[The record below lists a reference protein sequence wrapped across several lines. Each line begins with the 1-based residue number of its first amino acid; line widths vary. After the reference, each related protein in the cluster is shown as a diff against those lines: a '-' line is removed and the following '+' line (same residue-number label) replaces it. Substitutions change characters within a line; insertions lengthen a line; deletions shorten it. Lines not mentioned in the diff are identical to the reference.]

1 MVRMTGLNQT
11 GRGTRIVEISGLDIT
26 LRRMQAIESTFNAL
40 ASFGAEPVRPDQDFQ
55 KILDNNMSNKV
66 NKLKDTPFAD
76 KVFSSELA
84 STSSGNADID
94 SLIEQYSA
102 KNGLDSAF
110 VKAVIKQE
118 SGFQPK
124 VTSHCGAMGL
134 MQLMPATASSM
145 GVKDAYDPEQNIAG
159 GTKYLKG
166 LLDRFGGDKS
176 LALAAYNAGPNAVAK
191 YNGIPP
197 YKETQNYVKNIM
209 SMYQKYNAQ
218 NGQNPAIIGG
228 VQ

>member
-1 MVRMTGLNQT
+1 
-11 GRGTRIVEISGLDIT
+11 
-26 LRRMQAIESTFNAL
+26 MQAIESTFNSL
-40 ASFGAEPVRPDQDFQ
+40 ATLGVENPQSAQDFQ
-55 KILDNNMSNKV
+55 KILEAKMPEKP
-66 NKLKDTPFAD
+66 KDTPFAD
-76 KVFSSELA
+76 KIFSSNLA
-84 STSSGNADID
+84 SNHVSNSSGNADID
-94 SLIEQYSA
+94 TLIEQYSA

-134 MQLMPATASSM
+134 MQLMPATASFL

-209 SMYQKYNAQ
+209 SMYQKYSG
-218 NGQNPAIIGG
+218 GQ
-228 VQ
+228 Q

>member
-1 MVRMTGLNQT
+1 MVRKLGQEK
-11 GRGTRIVEISGLDIT
+11 RIVELTGLDIT
-26 LRRMQAIESTFNAL
+26 LRRMQAIESTFNSL
-40 ASFGAEPVRPDQDFQ
+40 ASFGMDNTQSNQDFQ
-55 KILDNNMSNKV
+55 KILDSQKSA
-66 NKLKDTPFAD
+66 KTQDTPFAD
-76 KVFSSELA
+76 KIFSSNLA
-84 STSSGNADID
+84 SKSGSNADID
-94 SLIEQYSA
+94 ALIEEYSA

-118 SGFQPK
+118 SGFQPD

-134 MQLMPATASSM
+134 MQLMPSTASSM
-145 GVKDAYDPEQNIAG
+145 GVKNAYDPEQNIAG

-166 LLDRFGGDKS
+166 LLDRFGGNKS

-209 SMYQKYNAQ
+209 SMYQQYS
-218 NGQNPAIIGG
+218 GG
-228 VQ
+228 SQL

>member
-1 MVRMTGLNQT
+1 MEL
-11 GRGTRIVEISGLDIT
+11 SGLDIT
-26 LRRMQAIESTFNAL
+26 LRRMQAIESTFNSL
-40 ASFGAEPVRPDQDFQ
+40 VSFGSEPVKPDQDFQ
-55 KILDNNMSNKV
+55 KILDANMSQKASASASS
-66 NKLKDTPFAD
+66 PFAN
-76 KVFSSELA
+76 KIFSSELNPI
-84 STSSGNADID
+84 SSGNEDID
-94 SLIEQYSA
+94 HLIETYSE

-124 VTSHCGAMGL
+124 VTSSCGAMGL
-134 MQLMPATASSM
+134 MQLMPATANSM

-209 SMYQKYNAQ
+209 SMYQRYSGG
-218 NGQNPAIIGG
+218 GQ
-228 VQ
+228 

>member
-1 MVRMTGLNQT
+1 MELT
-11 GRGTRIVEISGLDIT
+11 GLDIT
-26 LRRMQAIESTFNAL
+26 LRRMQAIESTFNSL
-40 ASFGAEPVRPDQDFQ
+40 SSFGMETPQSSQDFQ
-55 KILDNNMSNKV
+55 KILDAKMPEKP
-66 NKLKDTPFAD
+66 KDTPFAD
-76 KVFSSELA
+76 KIFSSNLA

-94 SLIEQYSA
+94 ALIEQYSA

-134 MQLMPATASSM
+134 MQLMPATASSL

-209 SMYQKYNAQ
+209 SMYQKYSG
-218 NGQNPAIIGG
+218 GQ
-228 VQ
+228 Q

>member
-1 MVRMTGLNQT
+1 M
-11 GRGTRIVEISGLDIT
+11 EISGLDIT
-26 LRRMQAIESTFNAL
+26 LRRMQAIESTFNSL
-40 ASFGAEPVRPDQDFQ
+40 ASFGSSDVRPNQDFQ
-55 KILDNNMSNKV
+55 KILDAKNSEKP
-66 NKLKDTPFAD
+66 KETPFSD
-76 KVFSSELA
+76 KIFSSNLA
-84 STSSGNADID
+84 SASSGNADID
-94 SLIEQYSA
+94 ALIEQYSA

-134 MQLMPATASSM
+134 MQLMPATASSL
-145 GVKDAYDPEQNIAG
+145 GVTDAYDPEQNIAG

-166 LLDRFGGDKS
+166 LLDRFGGNKS

-209 SMYQKYNAQ
+209 SMYQKYSG
-218 NGQNPAIIGG
+218 GQG
-228 VQ
+228 

>member
-1 MVRMTGLNQT
+1 
-11 GRGTRIVEISGLDIT
+11 
-26 LRRMQAIESTFNAL
+26 MQAIESTFNSL
-40 ASFGAEPVRPDQDFQ
+40 SSFGMETPQSSQDFQ
-55 KILDNNMSNKV
+55 KILDAKMPEKP
-66 NKLKDTPFAD
+66 KDTPFAD
-76 KVFSSELA
+76 KIFSSNLA
-84 STSSGNADID
+84 SNRTSGSSGNADID
-94 SLIEQYSA
+94 ALIEQYSA

-134 MQLMPATASSM
+134 MQLMPATASSL

-209 SMYQKYNAQ
+209 SMYQKYSG
-218 NGQNPAIIGG
+218 GQ
-228 VQ
+228 Q

>member
-1 MVRMTGLNQT
+1 MEL
-11 GRGTRIVEISGLDIT
+11 SGLDIT
-26 LRRMQAIESTFNAL
+26 LRRMQAIESTFNSL
-40 ASFGAEPVRPDQDFQ
+40 VSFGSEPVKPDQDFQ
-55 KILDNNMSNKV
+55 KILDANMSQKASASASS
-66 NKLKDTPFAD
+66 PFAI
-76 KVFSSELA
+76 FSSELNPI
-84 STSSGNADID
+84 SSGNEDID
-94 SLIEQYSA
+94 HLIETYSE

-124 VTSHCGAMGL
+124 VTSSCGAMGL
-134 MQLMPATASSM
+134 MQLMPATANSM

-209 SMYQKYNAQ
+209 SMYQRYSGG
-218 NGQNPAIIGG
+218 GQ
-228 VQ
+228 

>member
-1 MVRMTGLNQT
+1 MEL
-11 GRGTRIVEISGLDIT
+11 SGLDIT
-26 LRRMQAIESTFNAL
+26 LRRMQAIESTFNSL
-40 ASFGAEPVRPDQDFQ
+40 VSFGSEPVKPDQDFQ
-55 KILDNNMSNKV
+55 KILDANMSQKASASASS
-66 NKLKDTPFAD
+66 PFAN
-76 KVFSSELA
+76 KIFSSELNPI
-84 STSSGNADID
+84 SSGNEDID
-94 SLIEQYSA
+94 HLIETYSE

-124 VTSHCGAMGL
+124 VTSSCGAMGL
-134 MQLMPATASSM
+134 MQLMPATANSM
-145 GVKDAYDPEQNIAG
+145 GVKDAYDSEQNIAG

-209 SMYQKYNAQ
+209 SMYQRYSGG
-218 NGQNPAIIGG
+218 GQ
-228 VQ
+228 

>member
-1 MVRMTGLNQT
+1 MELT
-11 GRGTRIVEISGLDIT
+11 GLDIT
-26 LRRMQAIESTFNAL
+26 LRRMQAIESTFNSL
-40 ASFGAEPVRPDQDFQ
+40 ASFGMDNTQSNKDFQ
-55 KILDNNMSNKV
+55 KILDSQKSA
-66 NKLKDTPFAD
+66 KTQDTPFAD
-76 KVFSSELA
+76 KIFSSNLA
-84 STSSGNADID
+84 SKSGSNANID
-94 SLIEQYSA
+94 ALIEEYSA

-118 SGFQPK
+118 SGFQPD

-134 MQLMPATASSM
+134 MQLMPSTASSM
-145 GVKDAYDPEQNIAG
+145 GVKNAYDPEQNIAG

-166 LLDRFGGDKS
+166 LLDRFGGNKS

-209 SMYQKYNAQ
+209 SMYQQYS
-218 NGQNPAIIGG
+218 GG
-228 VQ
+228 SQL

>member
-1 MVRMTGLNQT
+1 
-11 GRGTRIVEISGLDIT
+11 
-26 LRRMQAIESTFNAL
+26 MQAIESTFHSVSNIGSEYL
-40 ASFGAEPVRPDQDFQ
+40 AIRTNKDFQ
-55 KILDNNMSNKV
+55 KILDSRMPSNV
-66 NKLKDTPFAD
+66 NPTPFSD
-76 KVFSSELA
+76 KIFDSDLNKISG
-84 STSSGNADID
+84 STHDID
-94 SLIEQYSA
+94 SLIETYSQ

-134 MQLMPATASSM
+134 MQLMPATANAM

-209 SMYQKYNAQ
+209 SMYQKYS
-218 NGQNPAIIGG
+218 GG
-228 VQ
+228 LK

>member
-1 MVRMTGLNQT
+1 MELT
-11 GRGTRIVEISGLDIT
+11 GLDIT
-26 LRRMQAIESTFNAL
+26 LRRMQAIESTFKSLSN
-40 ASFGAEPVRPDQDFQ
+40 FGSESVNGRPNQDFQ
-55 KILDNNMSNKV
+55 KILDSSMSE
-66 NKLKDTPFAD
+66 KLQNTPFSN
-76 KVFSSELA
+76 KVFSSDLVNPV
-84 STSSGNADID
+84 SSNSNDID

-118 SGFQPK
+118 SGFQPNA
-124 VTSHCGAMGL
+124 TSHCGAMGL
-134 MQLMPATASSM
+134 MQLMPATANSL

-159 GTKYLKG
+159 GKKYLKG

-209 SMYQKYNAQ
+209 SMYQKFSGGAQ
-218 NGQNPAIIGG
+218 
-228 VQ
+228 

>member
-1 MVRMTGLNQT
+1 MLLT
-11 GRGTRIVEISGLDIT
+11 GLDIT
-26 LRRMQAIESTFNAL
+26 LRRMQAIESTFNSL
-40 ASFGAEPVRPDQDFQ
+40 SSIGAENTQSSQDFQ
-55 KILDNNMSNKV
+55 KILDAKAEKTNN
-66 NKLKDTPFAD
+66 TPFAD
-76 KVFSSELA
+76 KIFSSKL
-84 STSSGNADID
+84 SNNSLTSGNANID
-94 SLIEQYSA
+94 SLIEEYSA

-118 SGFQPK
+118 SGFQPQ

-134 MQLMPATASSM
+134 MQLMPATANSL

-166 LLDRFGGDKS
+166 LLDRFGGNKS

-209 SMYQKYNAQ
+209 SMYQKYSG
-218 NGQNPAIIGG
+218 GQS
-228 VQ
+228 

>member
-1 MVRMTGLNQT
+1 MEL
-11 GRGTRIVEISGLDIT
+11 SGLDIT
-26 LRRMQAIESTFNAL
+26 LRRMQAIESTFNSL
-40 ASFGAEPVRPDQDFQ
+40 ATFGNNAVSSNQDFQ
-55 KILDNNMSNKV
+55 KILDANMSQKPP
-66 NKLKDTPFAD
+66 KIQDTPFAE
-76 KVFSSELA
+76 KIFASNLA
-84 STSSGNADID
+84 PKSDGNADID
-94 SLIEQYSA
+94 ALIEQYSA

-118 SGFQPK
+118 SGFQPN

-134 MQLMPATASSM
+134 MQLMPATANSL

-218 NGQNPAIIGG
+218 GGQS
-228 VQ
+228 

>member
-1 MVRMTGLNQT
+1 MEL
-11 GRGTRIVEISGLDIT
+11 SGLDIT
-26 LRRMQAIESTFNAL
+26 LRRIQAIESTFNSL
-40 ASFGAEPVRPDQDFQ
+40 SSFGTDIAERPKQDFQ
-55 KILDNNMSNKV
+55 KILDANMSAKSEAANSS
-66 NKLKDTPFAD
+66 PFAN
-76 KVFSSELA
+76 KIFSSGLNP
-84 STSSGNADID
+84 SKDCSPDID
-94 SLIEQYSA
+94 NLIDEYSS

-134 MQLMPATASSM
+134 MQLMPATASSL

-176 LALAAYNAGPNAVAK
+176 LALAAYNAGPNAVLK

-209 SMYQKYNAQ
+209 SMYQKYT
-218 NGQNPAIIGG
+218 NGGQ
-228 VQ
+228 Q

>member
-1 MVRMTGLNQT
+1 MELT
-11 GRGTRIVEISGLDIT
+11 GLDIT
-26 LRRMQAIESTFNAL
+26 LRRMQAIESTFNSL
-40 ASFGAEPVRPDQDFQ
+40 ASFGSSGVENPQSSQDFQ
-55 KILDNNMSNKV
+55 KILEAKMPEKP
-66 NKLKDTPFAD
+66 KDTPFAD
-76 KVFSSELA
+76 KIFSSNLA
-84 STSSGNADID
+84 SNHASNSSGNADID
-94 SLIEQYSA
+94 TLIEQYSA

-134 MQLMPATASSM
+134 MQLMPATASSL

-209 SMYQKYNAQ
+209 SMYQKYSG
-218 NGQNPAIIGG
+218 GQ
-228 VQ
+228 Q

>member
-1 MVRMTGLNQT
+1 MEL
-11 GRGTRIVEISGLDIT
+11 SGLDIT
-26 LRRMQAIESTFNAL
+26 LRRIQAIESTFNSL
-40 ASFGAEPVRPDQDFQ
+40 SSFGTDIAERPNQDFQ
-55 KILDNNMSNKV
+55 KILDANMSAKSEAANSS
-66 NKLKDTPFAD
+66 PFAN
-76 KVFSSELA
+76 KIFSSGLNP
-84 STSSGNADID
+84 SKDCSPDID
-94 SLIEQYSA
+94 NLIDEYSA

-134 MQLMPATASSM
+134 MQLMPATASSL

-176 LALAAYNAGPNAVAK
+176 LALAAYNAGPNAVLK

-209 SMYQKYNAQ
+209 SMYQKYT
-218 NGQNPAIIGG
+218 NGGQ
-228 VQ
+228 Q

>member
-1 MVRMTGLNQT
+1 
-11 GRGTRIVEISGLDIT
+11 
-26 LRRMQAIESTFNAL
+26 MQAIESTFNSL
-40 ASFGAEPVRPDQDFQ
+40 ATFGVDNPQSAQDFQ
-55 KILDNNMSNKV
+55 KILEAKMPEKP
-66 NKLKDTPFAD
+66 KDTPFAD
-76 KVFSSELA
+76 KIFSSNLA
-84 STSSGNADID
+84 SNHASNSSGNADID
-94 SLIEQYSA
+94 TLIEQYSA

-134 MQLMPATASSM
+134 MQLMPATASSL

-209 SMYQKYNAQ
+209 SMYQKYSG
-218 NGQNPAIIGG
+218 GQ
-228 VQ
+228 Q

>member
-1 MVRMTGLNQT
+1 M
-11 GRGTRIVEISGLDIT
+11 EITGLDIT
-26 LRRMQAIESTFNAL
+26 LRRIQAIENSFSSL
-40 ASFGAEPVRPDQDFQ
+40 ASFGTEPVKNNQDFQ
-55 KILDNNMSNKV
+55 KILDANMSDKAP
-66 NKLKDTPFAD
+66 KIKDTPFAD
-76 KVFSSELA
+76 KMFSSALA
-84 STSSGNADID
+84 STNNGNEDID
-94 SLIEQYSA
+94 ALIEQYSA

-134 MQLMPATASSM
+134 MQLMPATANSL

-176 LALAAYNAGPNAVAK
+176 LALAAYNAGPNAVTK

-209 SMYQKYNAQ
+209 SMYHQYSANSGG
-218 NGQNPAIIGG
+218 GQL
-228 VQ
+228 

>member
-1 MVRMTGLNQT
+1 MELT
-11 GRGTRIVEISGLDIT
+11 GLDIT
-26 LRRMQAIESTFNAL
+26 LRRMQAIESTFNSL
-40 ASFGAEPVRPDQDFQ
+40 ASFGVSDAHPSQDFQ
-55 KILDNNMSNKV
+55 KILDAKNSEKAQ
-66 NKLKDTPFAD
+66 KTPFSD
-76 KVFSSELA
+76 KIFSSNLA

-94 SLIEQYSA
+94 ALIEQYSA

-134 MQLMPATASSM
+134 MQLMPATASSL
-145 GVKDAYDPEQNIAG
+145 GVTDAYDPEQNIAG

-166 LLDRFGGDKS
+166 LLDRFGGNKS

-209 SMYQKYNAQ
+209 SMYQKYSG
-218 NGQNPAIIGG
+218 GQG
-228 VQ
+228 

>member
-1 MVRMTGLNQT
+1 MEL
-11 GRGTRIVEISGLDIT
+11 SGLDIT
-26 LRRMQAIESTFNAL
+26 LRRMQAIESTFNSL
-40 ASFGAEPVRPDQDFQ
+40 VSFGSEPVKPNQDFQ
-55 KILDNNMSNKV
+55 KILDANMSQKASASASS
-66 NKLKDTPFAD
+66 PFAN
-76 KVFSSELA
+76 KIFSSELNPI
-84 STSSGNADID
+84 SSGNEDID
-94 SLIEQYSA
+94 HLIETYSE

-124 VTSHCGAMGL
+124 VTSSCGAMGL
-134 MQLMPATASSM
+134 MQLMPATANSM

-209 SMYQKYNAQ
+209 SMYQRYSGG
-218 NGQNPAIIGG
+218 GQ
-228 VQ
+228 

>member
-1 MVRMTGLNQT
+1 MVRKLGQEK
-11 GRGTRIVEISGLDIT
+11 RIVELTGLDIT
-26 LRRMQAIESTFNAL
+26 LRRMQAIESTFNSL
-40 ASFGAEPVRPDQDFQ
+40 ASFGMDNTQSNQDFQ
-55 KILDNNMSNKV
+55 KILDSQKSA
-66 NKLKDTPFAD
+66 KTRDTPFAD
-76 KVFSSELA
+76 KIFSSNLA
-84 STSSGNADID
+84 SKSGSNADID
-94 SLIEQYSA
+94 ALIEEYSA

-118 SGFQPK
+118 SGFQPD

-134 MQLMPATASSM
+134 MQLMPSTASSM
-145 GVKDAYDPEQNIAG
+145 GVKNAYDPEQNIAG

-166 LLDRFGGDKS
+166 LLDRFGGNKS

-209 SMYQKYNAQ
+209 SMYQQYS
-218 NGQNPAIIGG
+218 GG
-228 VQ
+228 SQL

>member
-1 MVRMTGLNQT
+1 MEL
-11 GRGTRIVEISGLDIT
+11 SGLDIT
-26 LRRMQAIESTFNAL
+26 LRRMQAIESTFNSL
-40 ASFGAEPVRPDQDFQ
+40 ANFGIDSARPNQDFQ
-55 KILDNNMSNKV
+55 KILDANMSPEKTNT
-66 NKLKDTPFAD
+66 TPFAN
-76 KVFSSELA
+76 KIFSSELA
-84 STSSGNADID
+84 SSNNINNTNADID
-94 SLIEQYSA
+94 ALIEQYSA

-124 VTSHCGAMGL
+124 VTSSCGAMGL
-134 MQLMPATASSM
+134 MQLMPATANSL

-209 SMYQKYNAQ
+209 SMYQQYNRG
-218 NGQNPAIIGG
+218 GQS
-228 VQ
+228 

>member
-1 MVRMTGLNQT
+1 MELT
-11 GRGTRIVEISGLDIT
+11 GLDIT
-26 LRRMQAIESTFNAL
+26 LRRMQAIESTFNSL
-40 ASFGAEPVRPDQDFQ
+40 ASFGCEPAKGNQDFQ
-55 KILDNNMSNKV
+55 KILDANMSDKTP
-66 NKLKDTPFAD
+66 KIKDTPFAD
-76 KVFSSELA
+76 KIFSSALT
-84 STSSGNADID
+84 STTDGNADID
-94 SLIEQYSA
+94 ALIEQYSA

-124 VTSHCGAMGL
+124 ITSHCGAMGL
-134 MQLMPATASSM
+134 MQLMPATANSL

-209 SMYQKYNAQ
+209 SMYHQYSVNSEG
-218 NGQNPAIIGG
+218 GQL
-228 VQ
+228 

>member
-1 MVRMTGLNQT
+1 MEL
-11 GRGTRIVEISGLDIT
+11 SGLDIT
-26 LRRMQAIESTFNAL
+26 LRRMQAIESKFNSL
-40 ASFGAEPVRPDQDFQ
+40 ASFGMDSPRPSQDFQ
-55 KILDNNMSNKV
+55 KILDANMSSEKINS
-66 NKLKDTPFAD
+66 TPFAN
-76 KVFSSELA
+76 KIFSSELA
-84 STSSGNADID
+84 SNNSCNADID
-94 SLIEQYSA
+94 ALIEQYSA

-124 VTSHCGAMGL
+124 VTSSCGAMGL
-134 MQLMPATASSM
+134 MQLMPATANSL

-209 SMYQKYNAQ
+209 SMYQKYNKG
-218 NGQNPAIIGG
+218 GQ
-228 VQ
+228 